1 MKIKDHGR
9 REEQV
14 VQMKKE
20 NKLTAREIDPHHQ
33 RQITPF
39 SSVSERPEKH
49 ACTYGL
55 CLCLSFTLTV
65 RCRHT
70 NMHYTPQQT
79 QHTCMSSQSLC
90 ALHLLSEGDS
100 SITGSSL
107 QSAARG
113 QWAALRLSGLK
124 NHRKCGPKGF
134 FDILM
139 HPKIHWLISLICWRT
154 FQNPFNIIF
163 KYVRSE
169 TEKLDKT
176 HSDVMIY
183 LFLKQIRFP
192 AGLRG
197 QLPLSSKANWF
208 W

>member
-20 NKLTAREIDPHHQ
+20 NKKTGREIDPHHQ
-33 RQITPF
+33 HQITPF

-134 FDILM
+134 FWYFNASKDTLTYKLNMLEDI
-139 HPKIHWLISLICWRT
+139 PESLQHY
-154 FQNPFNIIF
+154 F
-163 KYVRSE
+163 
-169 TEKLDKT
+169 
-176 HSDVMIY
+176 
-183 LFLKQIRFP
+183 
-192 AGLRG
+192 
-197 QLPLSSKANWF
+197 
-208 W
+208 